1 VRKLRRFAVLGL
13 ATAVAAFVL
22 VACGGGSSSSGG
34 GGQEGG
40 TATVLMGT
48 APDYLDPQEEYTT
61 QGAEPLWISYTPLV
75 TYKHENAPSGNDV
88 IPGLATALPQISQ
101 DGKTYTLTLRKNLV
115 FSDGSPIK
123 ASDFACTAERMIK
136 VNWGGKS
143 FFTDN
148 VEGATD
154 FDEGKSDHI
163 SGITTDDNTGQIT
176 IKLVKPYGAF
186 TNVLAFPEMGLV
198 PCGTPDHTLTTDL
211 PPSSGPYMV
220 QDIVPNKS
228 FSVVK
233 NPKWASNN
241 VPGIPVGHLD
251 RINVTIQSNT
261 QTAAQQVLNNQADNF
276 DAGDT
281 VPPALLPQIRSQASD
296 RFEPV
301 TIPSTFYFFMNVRI
315 PPFNNELAR
324 QAVNTAIDR
333 PALQRLAS
341 GFLTPGCFFLPEG
354 IPGHPDGECPYGPA
368 DGHGDIE
375 KAKQMVQQSG
385 TAGQDITV
393 WGEQRAPR
401 TQYVEYYAD
410 LLNKIGYHATPKLI
424 SDTTYFP
431 TIGNAKTAPQTGF
444 ADWIQDFPNPVDFY
458 LLLATSSIQP
468 VNNENFGNVSDPK
481 IDSTIKK
488 LEPTPTQDL
497 DSVASQWQDLDTYVA
512 QKAYV
517 SVYGSEAVP
526 KFFGDRIDFG
536 SAVVHPTY
544 LNDWSTWQLK

>member
-1 VRKLRRFAVLGL
+1 MVAVLGL
-13 ATAVAAFVL
+13 ATAVAAIGL
-22 VACGGGSSSSGG
+22 VACGGGSSSGG
-34 GGQEGG
+34 GGSEGG

-61 QGAEPLWISYTPLV
+61 QASEPLWISYTPLV
-75 TYKHENAPSGNDV
+75 TYKHENAPGGQDV
-88 IPGLATALPQISQ
+88 IPGLATDLPQISQ

-115 FSDGSPIK
+115 FSDGTPIK

-148 VEGATD
+148 VVGATE
-154 FDEGKSDHI
+154 FDKGQSDHI
-163 SGITTDDNTGQIT
+163 SGVTTDDNTGKIT
-176 IKLVKPYGAF
+176 INLVKPYGAF
-186 TNVLAFPEMGLV
+186 TNVLAFPELGLV
-198 PCGTPDHTLTTDL
+198 PCGTPEHTLTTDL

-220 QDIVPNKS
+220 TDIVPNKS

-241 VPGIPVGHLD
+241 VPDIPLGHLD
-251 RINVTIQSNT
+251 KIDVTIESNT
-261 QTAAQQVLNNQADNF
+261 QTEAQQVINNQADVF

-281 VPPALLPQIRSQASD
+281 IPPSLLQQIRSQASD
-296 RFEPV
+296 RFEAV

-341 GFLTPGCFFLPEG
+341 GFLTPGCFFIPEG
-354 IPGHPDGECPYGPA
+354 IPGHPDGECPYGAA

-375 KAKQMVQQSG
+375 KAKQLVQQSG
-385 TAGQDITV
+385 TAGQSVTV

-410 LLNKIGYHATPKLI
+410 LLNKIGYKATPKLI

-431 TIGNAKTAPQTGF
+431 TIGNEKTAPQTGF

-488 LEPTPTQDL
+488 LEGTPTQDL
-497 DSVASQWQDLDTYVA
+497 DSVASQWQQLDEYTA
-512 QKAYV
+512 QKSYV

-526 KFFGDRIDFG
+526 KFFSDRLNFD
-536 SAVVHPTY
+536 SAVVQPTF

>member
-1 VRKLRRFAVLGL
+1 VRKLTQVLTVGVIAGLAALGL
-13 ATAVAAFVL
+13 A
-22 VACGGGSSSSGG
+22 ACGGGGG
-34 GGQEGG
+34 GGGGTEGG

-61 QGAEPLWISYTPLV
+61 QGAEGDWISYTPLV
-75 TYKHENAPSGNDV
+75 TYKHENAPGGNDL
-88 IPGLATALPQISQ
+88 IPGLATALPQISS
-101 DGKTYTLTLRKNLV
+101 DGKTYTATLRKGLV
-115 FSDGSPIK
+115 FSNGQPIK
-123 ASDFACTAERMIK
+123 ASDVACTFERMIK

-148 VEGATD
+148 VVGATD

-163 SGITTDDNTGQIT
+163 SGVTADDNTGQVT

-186 TNVLAFPEMGLV
+186 TNVLAFPEMGVV
-198 PCGTPDHTLTTDL
+198 PCGTPDHTLTTSL
-211 PPSSGPYMV
+211 PPSSGPYMITN
-220 QDIVPNKS
+220 IVPNKS
-228 FSVVK
+228 FDVVK
-233 NPKWASNN
+233 NPKWAGNN
-241 VPGIPVGHLD
+241 VPDIPVGHLD
-251 RINVTIQSNT
+251 KISVKIESNT
-261 QTAAQQVLNNQADNF
+261 QTEAQQVLNNQADAF

-281 VPPALLPQIRSQASD
+281 IPPSLVQQVRSQASD
-296 RFEPV
+296 RFEAV

-354 IPGHPDGECPYGPA
+354 IPGHPTGACPYGAA
-368 DGHGDIE
+368 DGHGDLA
-375 KAKQMVQQSG
+375 KAQQLVQQSG

-468 VNNENFGNVSDPK
+468 VNNENFGNVSDPM

-488 LEPTPTQDL
+488 LEPTPTQNL
-497 DSVASQWQDLDTYVA
+497 SSVASQWQALDEYVA
-512 QKAYV
+512 KKSYV

-526 KFFGDRIDFG
+526 KFFSNRIDFG

>member
-1 VRKLRRFAVLGL
+1 
-13 ATAVAAFVL
+13 
-22 VACGGGSSSSGG
+22 
-34 GGQEGG
+34 
-40 TATVLMGT
+40 MGT

-75 TYKHENAPSGNDV
+75 TYKHENAPGGNDV
-88 IPGLATALPQISQ
+88 IPGLATDLPQISQ

-115 FSDGSPIK
+115 FSDGTPIK

-148 VEGATD
+148 VAGATE
-154 FDEGKSDHI
+154 FDEGQSDHI
-163 SGITTDDNTGQIT
+163 TGITTDDNTGKIT
-176 IKLVKPYGAF
+176 INLAKPYGAF
-186 TNVLAFPEMGLV
+186 TNVLAFPELGLV
-198 PCGTPDHTLTTDL
+198 PCGTPEHTLTTDL

-220 QDIVPNKS
+220 TDIVPNKS

-241 VPGIPVGHLD
+241 VPDIPLGHLD
-251 RINVTIQSNT
+251 RINVTIESNT
-261 QTAAQQVLNNQADNF
+261 QTEAQQVLNNQADVF

-281 VPPALLPQIRSQASD
+281 IPPSLLQQIRSQASD
-296 RFEPV
+296 RFEAV
-301 TIPSTFYFFMNVRI
+301 TIPSTFYFFMNVGI

-354 IPGHPDGECPYGPA
+354 IPGHPDGECPYGAA

-375 KAKQMVQQSG
+375 KAKQLVQQSG
-385 TAGQDITV
+385 TAGQSVTV

-410 LLNKIGYHATPKLI
+410 LLNKIGYKATPKLI

-488 LEPTPTQDL
+488 LEATPTQDL
-497 DSVASQWQDLDTYVA
+497 DSVASQWQQLDEYVA
-512 QKAYV
+512 QKSYV
-517 SVYGSEAVP
+517 SVYGAEAVP
-526 KFFGDRIDFG
+526 KFFSDRLNFD
-536 SAVVHPTY
+536 SAVVQPTY

>member
-1 VRKLRRFAVLGL
+1 MRKLGRLLLL
-13 ATAVAAFVL
+13 ALVAALAGLVL
-22 VACGGGSSSSGG
+22 VACGSSSSSSGTN
-34 GGQEGG
+34 GG

-61 QGAEPLWISYTPLV
+61 QGAEANWISYTPLV

-88 IPGLATALPQISQ
+88 IPGLATALPTISS
-101 DGKTYTLTLRKNLV
+101 DGKTYTMTLRKGLV
-115 FSDGSPIK
+115 FSNGQPVK
-123 ASDFACTAERMIK
+123 ASDFACTVERMIK

-143 FFTDN
+143 FVTDN
-148 VEGATD
+148 VAGATA
-154 FDEGKSDHI
+154 FDKGQSNSI
-163 SGITTDDNTGQIT
+163 SGISTDDASGKIT
-176 IKLVKPYGAF
+176 IQLIKPYGAF
-186 TNVLAFPEMGLV
+186 TNVLAFPELGLV
-198 PCGTPDHTLTTDL
+198 PCGTPDHTITQDPM
-211 PPSSGPYMV
+211 PPGVGPYMIT
-220 QDIVPNKS
+220 DIVPNKS

-233 NPKWASNN
+233 NPKFAALNI
-241 VPGIPVGHLD
+241 PDIPVGHLD

-281 VPPALLPQIRSQASD
+281 LPPSIVPQIRSQASD

-301 TIPSTFYFFMNVRI
+301 TIPSTFYFFLNTRI

-341 GFLTPGCFFLPEG
+341 GFLQPGCFFIPEG
-354 IPGHPDGECPYGPA
+354 IPGHPDSQCPYGPA
-368 DGHGDIE
+368 DGHGDIA
-375 KAKQMVQQSG
+375 KAQQLVQQSG
-385 TAGQDITV
+385 TAGQNVTV

-431 TIGNAKTAPQTGF
+431 TIGNAKTNPQTGF

-458 LLLATSSIQP
+458 LLLTTQAIQP
-468 VNNENFGNVSDPK
+468 VNNENFGNVSDPF
-481 IDSTIKK
+481 IDQQVKK
-488 LEPTPTQDL
+488 LEPTPTQNL
-497 DSVASQWQDLDTYVA
+497 SSVASQWQSLDEYTA
-512 QKAYV
+512 KKAYV
-517 SVYGSEAVP
+517 AVFGSEQVP
-526 KFFGDRIDFG
+526 KFFSDRIDFG
-536 SAVVHPTY
+536 SAVVQPTF

>member
-1 VRKLRRFAVLGL
+1 MSKLGKLLLLGITAAL
-13 ATAVAAFVL
+13 AGLGL
-22 VACGGGSSSSGG
+22 VACGGGDDNGG
-34 GGQEGG
+34 GGTSGG

-61 QGAEPLWISYTPLV
+61 QGAEATWIAYTPLL
-75 TYKHENAPSGNDV
+75 TYKHENGAGGNEL
-88 IPGLATALPQISQ
+88 IPGLATDLPQISQ
-101 DGKTYTLTLRKNLV
+101 DQKTYTMTLRKGLV
-115 FSDGSPIK
+115 FSDGTPVK

-154 FDEGKSDHI
+154 FDEGKADSI
-163 SGITTDDNTGQIT
+163 SGISTDDATGKIT
-176 IKLVKPYGAF
+176 IQLSQPYGPF
-186 TNVLAFPEMGLV
+186 VNVLAFPELGLV

-211 PPSSGPYMV
+211 PPGVGAYMV
-220 QDIVPNKS
+220 TDIVPNKS
-228 FSVVK
+228 FSLVK
-233 NPKWASNN
+233 NPKFAGLN
-241 VPGIPVGHLD
+241 IPDIPTGSLD
-251 RINVTIQSNT
+251 RINVTIESNT

-281 VPPALLPQIRSQASD
+281 LPPSLVPQIQSQASD

-301 TIPSTFYFFMNVRI
+301 TIPSTFYFFLNVDI

-341 GFLTPGCFFLPEG
+341 GFLEPECYFIPEG
-354 IPGHPDGECPYGPA
+354 IVGHSDSPCPYGAPE
-368 DGHGDIE
+368 DHGDIA
-375 KAKQMVQQSG
+375 KAQQLVQQSG
-385 TAGQDITV
+385 TAGQEITV

-410 LLNKIGYHATPKLI
+410 LLNKIGYKATPKLI

-444 ADWIQDFPNPVDFY
+444 ADWIQDFPNPADFY
-458 LLLATSSIQP
+458 LLLDADSIQP
-468 VNNENFGNVSDPK
+468 VNNENFGNVDDPFIQQQLAK
-481 IDSTIKK
+481 LNNVPST
-488 LEPTPTQDL
+488 EL
-497 DSVASQWQDLDTYVA
+497 DSVADQWKALDEYVA
-512 QKAYV
+512 KKAYV
-517 SVYGSEAVP
+517 AVYGSEQVP
-526 KFFGDRIDFG
+526 KFFSDKIDFD
-536 SAVVHPTY
+536 SAVVMPSY
-544 LNDWSTWQLK
+544 LNDWSSWQLK

>member
-1 VRKLRRFAVLGL
+1 VRKLTQVLVLGVAAGIAALGL
-13 ATAVAAFVL
+13 A
-22 VACGGGSSSSGG
+22 ACGGGDDNGG
-34 GGQEGG
+34 GSEGG

-61 QGAEPLWISYTPLV
+61 QGAEATWISYTPLV
-75 TYKHENAPSGNDV
+75 TYKHENAPGGNDV

-101 DGKTYTLTLRKNLV
+101 DGLTYTETLRKNLV
-115 FSDGSPIK
+115 FSDGTPIK
-123 ASDFACTAERMIK
+123 ASDVACTFERMIK

-163 SGITTDDNTGQIT
+163 SGVTADDNTGQIT

-186 TNVLAFPEMGLV
+186 TNVLAFPEMGVV
-198 PCGTPDHTLTTDL
+198 PCGTPEHTLTTDL

-220 QDIVPNKS
+220 TDIVPNKS

-241 VPGIPVGHLD
+241 VPGIPLGHLD
-251 RINVTIQSNT
+251 KIDVTIESNT
-261 QTAAQQVLNNQADNF
+261 QTEAQQVLNNQADNF

-281 VPPALLPQIRSQASD
+281 IPPSLVQQVRSQASD
-296 RFEPV
+296 RFAAV
-301 TIPSTFYFFMNVRI
+301 TIPSTFYFFMNTTI

-324 QAVNTAIDR
+324 QAVNVAIDR

-341 GFLTPGCFFLPEG
+341 GFLTPECFFIPEG
-354 IPGHPDGECPYGPA
+354 LAGHPDSECPYGPA
-368 DGHGDIE
+368 DGNGDLE

-385 TAGQDITV
+385 TAGQSITV

-410 LLNKIGYHATPKLI
+410 LLNKLGYKATPKLI

-431 TIGNAKTAPQTGF
+431 TIGNAKTMPQTGF

-458 LLLATSSIQP
+458 LLLTTSSIQP
-468 VNNENFGNVSDPK
+468 VNNENFGNVSDPT
-481 IDSTIKK
+481 IDSTVKK

-497 DSVASQWQDLDTYVA
+497 DSVADQWKTLDEYVA
-512 QKAYV
+512 KKGYV
-517 SVYGSEAVP
+517 VVYGSEAVP
-526 KFFGDRIDFG
+526 KFFSDRIDFD
-536 SAVVHPTY
+536 SAQVHPTY

>member
-1 VRKLRRFAVLGL
+1 MVAVVGMTAGL
-13 ATAVAAFVL
+13 AALVL
-22 VACGGGSSSSGG
+22 AACGGGGG
-34 GGQEGG
+34 GGGGSEGG

-61 QGAEPLWISYTPLV
+61 QGAEGDWISYTPLV

-88 IPGLATALPQISQ
+88 IPGLATSLPQISS
-101 DGKTYTLTLRKNLV
+101 DGKTYTLTMRKNLV
-115 FSDGSPIK
+115 FSDGTPIK
-123 ASDFACTAERMIK
+123 ASDAACTFERMIK

-148 VEGATD
+148 VVGATE
-154 FDEGKSDHI
+154 FDKGQSDHI
-163 SGITTDDNTGQIT
+163 AGVTADDATGKVT
-176 IKLVKPYGAF
+176 IQLIKPYGAF

-198 PCGTPDHTLTTDL
+198 PCGTPDHTLTTSL
-211 PPSSGPYMV
+211 PPSSGPYMITN
-220 QDIVPNKS
+220 IVPNKS
-228 FSVVK
+228 YDVVK

-241 VPGIPVGHLD
+241 VPDIPIGHLD
-251 RINVTIQSNT
+251 KISVKIESNT
-261 QTAAQQVLNNQADNF
+261 QTEAQQVLNNQADAF

-281 VPPALLPQIRSQASD
+281 IPPSLVQQIRSQASD
-296 RFEPV
+296 RFAAV

-324 QAVNTAIDR
+324 QAVNVAIDR

-354 IPGHPDGECPYGPA
+354 IPGHPDSPCPYGAA
-368 DGHGDIE
+368 DGHGDIA
-375 KAKQMVQQSG
+375 KAQQLVQQSG
-385 TAGQDITV
+385 TAGQSITV

-410 LLNKIGYHATPKLI
+410 LLNKIGYKATPKLI

-458 LLLATSSIQP
+458 LLLTTSSIQP
-468 VNNENFGNVSDPK
+468 VNNENFGNVSDPT
-481 IDSTIKK
+481 IDSTVKK

-497 DSVASQWQDLDTYVA
+497 SSVADQWKTLDEYVA
-512 QKAYV
+512 KKSYV

-526 KFFGDRIDFG
+526 KFFSNRINFDT
-536 SAVVHPTY
+536 AVVHPTY
-544 LNDWSTWQLK
+544 LDDWSTWQLK